1 IRGLHGRPV
10 GRPDQACWRLS
21 SLLPHPRHEGAQGAV
36 HQPVALQDRWVQGS
50 IEVRETV
57 NAGKNDKQEAPRL
70 VRGIEPGPRDGA
82 IERRV
87 RPEVMRSRSQHDP
100 LEGTAMGAGAKAAGQ
115 RRADRDA
122 VGDEIENRRRR
133 YNVCVQPTTLDPAIA
148 ARGPP
153 LRAPAASLRSAAPIE
168 PTNPY

>member
-1 IRGLHGRPV
+1 
-10 GRPDQACWRLS
+10 
-21 SLLPHPRHEGAQGAV
+21 
-36 HQPVALQDRWVQGS
+36 
-50 IEVRETV
+50 
-57 NAGKNDKQEAPRL
+57 
-70 VRGIEPGPRDGA
+70 
-82 IERRV
+82 
-87 RPEVMRSRSQHDP
+87 
-100 LEGTAMGAGAKAAGQ
+100 MGAGAKAAGQ

-168 PTNPY
+168 PTNPWNAYAPGIATEEEGDVGDASSGREHRRPRP